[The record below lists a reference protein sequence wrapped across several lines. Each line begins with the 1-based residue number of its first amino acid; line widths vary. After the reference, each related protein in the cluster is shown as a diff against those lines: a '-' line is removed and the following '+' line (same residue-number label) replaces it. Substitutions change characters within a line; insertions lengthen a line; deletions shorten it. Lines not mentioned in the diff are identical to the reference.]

1 MAKKVDLIGMR
12 YGKLTVVERTDQ
24 REGGYCIWRCRCDCG
39 GEILVSTKRLKNG
52 TVTDCG
58 CIPADSARR
67 GRTAEDLTGR
77 RFGKLTVIRRIENK
91 YNRTCWLCQCDCGN
105 ETEATEDSLMYRN
118 VRSCGCLKQEIQRQI
133 PDRLHRFDG
142 TCVEF
147 LDKRKYRSDNTSG
160 FRGVFRSK
168 NGRFR
173 VSIGF
178 KNQRFYLGTYQNYE
192 DAVDV
197 RLKAEE
203 QIHHA
208 FVEAYHIWKE
218 QCMSSQEEIPF
229 IVHCVLLEC
238 QGAGSYV
245 GTLFGDKL
253 TPQYFQKLLC
263 HGLCQDPEQNL
274 Q

>member
-24 REGGYCIWRCRCDCG
+24 REHGYCLWRCH
-39 GEILVSTKRLKNG
+39 
-52 TVTDCG
+52 
-58 CIPADSARR
+58 
-67 GRTAEDLTGR
+67 
-77 RFGKLTVIRRIENK
+77 
-91 YNRTCWLCQCDCGN
+91 CDCGN

-118 VRSCGCLKQEIQRQI
+118 VRSCRCLKQEIQRQI

-229 IVHCVLLEC
+229 IFDVEKVDGEFKI
-238 QGAGSYV
+238 
-245 GTLFGDKL
+245 T
-253 TPQYFQKLLC
+253 TNINMQKF
-263 HGLCQDPEQNL
+263 PI
-274 Q
+274 